1 MFRLIQRNFRYPIFK
16 VTKSR
21 INNYV
26 CIALS
31 IPPYSVQMR
40 ENEGK
45 RRTRMTPNTDTFYA
59 VFGDQIFCED
69 VISATIQTFGCSTD
83 GGK

>member
-1 MFRLIQRNFRYPIFK
+1 
-16 VTKSR
+16 
-21 INNYV
+21 
-26 CIALS
+26 
-31 IPPYSVQMR
+31 
-40 ENEGK
+40 
-45 RRTRMTPNTDTFYA
+45 MTPNTDTFYA